1 MKQGESETGI
11 KNSKKR
17 KSDNQIYFQQN
28 NKIIL
33 GAYVNIMKIIVIW
46 LKAKTES
53 IEQKITCNTNQE
65 ISALCSK

>member
-33 GAYVNIMKIIVIW
+33 GAYVNIMKIIVI
-46 LKAKTES
+46 
-53 IEQKITCNTNQE
+53 
-65 ISALCSK
+65 